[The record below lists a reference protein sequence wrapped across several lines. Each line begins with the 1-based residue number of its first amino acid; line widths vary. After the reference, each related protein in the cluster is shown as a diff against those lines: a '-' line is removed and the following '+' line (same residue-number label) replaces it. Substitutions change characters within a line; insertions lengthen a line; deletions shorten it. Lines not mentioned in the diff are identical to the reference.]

1 MNGMSGKILRLK
13 RTLKSGKGRMV
24 ILPLDHGVT
33 CGPAS
38 GLKQMDRAIRLGIRG
53 GADALVLHKGMIPL
67 LEKVNQTLPGVFMHL
82 SASTTLG
89 GQLQRKM
96 LVGTVEEAIQR
107 GADGVSMQVNLGGD
121 FEGEMIRDLGLVGSA
136 CARWQMPLLVMAYV
150 QDAHSDSTVPDEAL
164 AHGARLA
171 AELGA
176 DIIKIPAPAR
186 LEALS
191 EITASLAV
199 PVIIAGGGK
208 EEDTRLFLEKLSGTL
223 VHGARGFAIGR
234 NVFQHERPEALLT
247 AITNMVHLGFSAET
261 AWRQFCE
268 ME

>member
-1 MNGMSGKILRLK
+1 MSGKIMRLK
-13 RTLKSGKGRMV
+13 RILKSSKGKML
-24 ILPLDHGVT
+24 ILTLDHGVT
-33 CGPAS
+33 GGPAS
-38 GLKQMDRAIRLGIRG
+38 GLRQIDRVIRLGIRG
-53 GADALVLHKGMIPL
+53 GADALVLHKGMIPI
-67 LEKVNQTLPGVFMHL
+67 LEKVDQTLPGVFMHL
-82 SASTTLG
+82 SASTNLG
-89 GQLQRKM
+89 QQLHRKM
-96 LVGTVEEAIQR
+96 LVGSVEEAMQR
-107 GADGVSMQVNLGGD
+107 GADGVSMQLNLGGD

-150 QDAHSDSTVPDEAL
+150 EDGRMASPAPDEAL

-176 DIIKIPAPAR
+176 DIVKIPVPTQV
-186 LEALS
+186 ETLS
-191 EITASLAV
+191 EITASLPV
-199 PVIIAGGGK
+199 PVVIAGGAR
-208 EEDTRLFLEKLSGTL
+208 EEDTRLFLEKLARTL
-223 VHGARGFAIGR
+223 AHGVRGFAIGR